1 MLARTALV
9 ASVLAAAAQAA
20 TGTAQAG
27 GLGGGLLSPA
37 IGNEC
42 ANRVGVTARGSAHA
56 APSSAVGG
64 NHAAVPGAAPTNQCG
79 GADVP
84 NPIGGMKGGGNA
96 CVLQQWFAGTNVLS
110 GHVLNEA
117 ADAPTDVIVQVI
129 TVLTTADITS
139 GKPIAKGVC

>member
-1 MLARTALV
+1 MFVAPGMTSRMLARTALV
-9 ASVLAAAAQAA
+9 ASVLVAAAQAA

-42 ANRVGVTARGSAHA
+42 ANRVGATARGSAHA

-84 NPIGGMKGGGNA
+84 VPIGGMKGGGNA
-96 CVLQQWFAGTNVLS
+96 CVLQQFSPGTNALS
-110 GHVLNEA
+110 GSVLNEA
-117 ADAPTDVIVQVI
+117 AGGAPVDVVMEVI
-129 TVLTTADITS
+129 NVFTN
-139 GKPIAKGVC
+139 GGC